1 MTNIENDIILKF
13 KKLEDSL
20 INIDNNLIN
29 EEFNKL
35 SNSEQLYIFAK
46 KLIISNEDFN
56 NQIEYDKLKK
66 QNNKL
71 TKECSKINN
80 LKLKNKIALEDAYA
94 FEYKYNKSKTYC
106 SELENKI
113 YILTQENEKS
123 KTYCTELENKIYIL
137 TQENKKSKT
146 YCSEL
151 ENKIY
156 ILTNEYENSKKHC
169 NELEDIILED
179 TYVFNLKYSKL
190 NNQIEQLKTQINS
203 IKKLINKKIDLK

>member
-71 TKECSKINN
+71 AKECSKINN
-80 LKLKNKIALEDAYA
+80 LKLKNKIASEDAYA

-113 YILTQENEKS
+113 YILTQENEKY
-123 KTYCTELENKIYIL
+123 KTHCKELENKIYIL
-137 TQENKKSKT
+137 TK
-146 YCSEL
+146 
-151 ENKIY
+151 
-156 ILTNEYENSKKHC
+156 EYENSKKYC
-169 NELEDIILED
+169 KELEDIILED